1 MTDADLVMKDQA
13 GRLALVLEE
22 AHQSHSCRKGG
33 DHVDLNDVALFV
45 QVVRAGSF
53 AEAGRRLGMPPS
65 TASRRVQ
72 LLEAALGTRL
82 MQRTTRRLV
91 LTDAGTNFYAESADQ
106 IDALLRVAGQ
116 VTNDSAEIAGRVR
129 VAAPVDFFNWF
140 PAQAVAQFIA
150 EHPRVRLE
158 FELNDARVDLLGE
171 GIDVAMRGG
180 DRDPSLFAR
189 KLGTSYQTMVAS
201 PGYLAVH
208 GVPAE
213 PGDLTAHQCITS
225 PNHGGPRT
233 TWRLGGVD
241 IQAATIEVD
250 GPFQANTSSAQ
261 LEAALA
267 GLGIALLPVALSA
280 AHIDAGR
287 LKEVLPDYTSGAIGV
302 HLVYHSRRQLPR
314 AVSAFIEF
322 AANTIKDMG
331 LMDVGQRSASSSLKP

>member
-1 MTDADLVMKDQA
+1 MKDQA
-13 GRLALVLEE
+13 GRSGLVLEE
-22 AHQSHSCRKGG
+22 ADQSYSCRNGG
-33 DHVDLNDVALFV
+33 NHVDLNDVALFV

-82 MQRTTRRLV
+82 MQRTTRRLM

-158 FELNDARVDLLGE
+158 FELNDARIDLLGE

-189 KLGTSYQTMVAS
+189 KLGTSYQTLVAS
-201 PGYLAVH
+201 PGYLAAH

-213 PGDLTAHQCITS
+213 PGDLSGHQCITS
-225 PNHGGPRT
+225 PSHSGPRT

-241 IQAATIEVD
+241 HQAATIEVD

-267 GLGIALLPVALSA
+267 GMGIALLPIALSA

-302 HLVYHSRRQLPR
+302 HLVYHSRQLPR

-322 AANTIKDMG
+322 AANTIKEMG
-331 LMDVGQRSASSSLKP
+331 LMDSGKRSTSSPLK